1 MRMIKMLSN
10 NMNNSKAIEYTR
22 KEIVEV
28 ASGMLDGSFHYLEGA
43 VALSSLRHY
52 AGIEE
57 NDKDFMIFV
66 GVASEIDH
74 LPLGKFRENWS
85 REALERLE
93 PEIEAAIEWAKRI
106 SKKQCE
112 IIIER
117 FGA

>member
-1 MRMIKMLSN
+1 
-10 NMNNSKAIEYTR
+10 MNNSKAIEYTR

-28 ASGMLDGSFHYLEGA
+28 ANGMLDGSLHYLEGA
-43 VALSSLRHY
+43 VALSSLRHS

-66 GVASEIDH
+66 GVASETDH
-74 LPLGKFRENWS
+74 LPLGKFRDNWS

-106 SKKQCE
+106 SLKQCE

-117 FGA
+117 FSA